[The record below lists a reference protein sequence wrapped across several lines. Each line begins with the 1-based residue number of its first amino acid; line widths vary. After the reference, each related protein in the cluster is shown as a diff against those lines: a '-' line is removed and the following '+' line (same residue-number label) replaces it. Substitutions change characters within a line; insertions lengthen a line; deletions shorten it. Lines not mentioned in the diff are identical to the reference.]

1 MGKRLSRSSK
11 WAKTNV
17 MLQNETLRRHTPET
31 RLFNH
36 HNLLFML
43 NKYHMVYVKP
53 CFGSRGRG
61 VMKVEKLGSG
71 GSTTLYR
78 FQSGA
83 CKYTFGSYDQ
93 AYRALVR
100 AKGRAGE
107 SYLVQQGIHLLK
119 YKGRPFDIR
128 IMVQRNTEGQYEVTG
143 WLGRAAHPHKI
154 VTNGS
159 QGGTIYSVEHLLK
172 NCGVPRQVHAIQEE
186 MKQLGL
192 IAIRQLSQVYSGM
205 QEIGLDVGIDRDGK
219 SWILEANTR
228 PDVCPF
234 TLLRDKGMLRRIVYL
249 GRAYG
254 RKYNLVVRKARRGG
268 V

>member
-11 WAKTNV
+11 WAKTRV
-17 MLQNETLRRHTPET
+17 MLKNETLHRHTPET
-31 RLFNH
+31 RLLTH
-36 HNLLFML
+36 DNLLLML

-61 VMKVEKLGSG
+61 VMRVELLGSG
-71 GSTTLYR
+71 SGSTLYR
-78 FQSGA
+78 FQSGSRR
-83 CKYTFGSYDQ
+83 YTFGSYSE

-100 AKGRAGE
+100 TKDRAGE
-107 SYLVQQGIHLLK
+107 SYLVQQGVHLLK

-128 IMVQRNTEGQYEVTG
+128 IMVQRNRGGTFEVTG

-172 NCGVPRQVHAIQEE
+172 NCGVPRPLHAIQEE

-192 IAIRQLSQVYSGM
+192 IAIRQLSQAYAGM
-205 QEIGLDVGIDRDGK
+205 HEIGLDVGIDRDGK

-254 RKYNLVVRKARRGG
+254 RRYNLVVRKARRGG